1 MPIRRLEAKMPL
13 SIRFRFSVGAV
24 FLIFFICQNMAMASG
39 QTLRPVD
46 FSDLPLL
53 QDDFDPSSLLQAANR
68 QRVSL
73 QNLPPK
79 TRISFGQG
87 SYSPNQLI
95 ASINEFI
102 QIIEKTETGHDT
114 VKALEEKFSAYQAA
128 GGKSADAYGKMLVTG
143 YFEPTFEGSLQRQ
156 PPFLFPLYL
165 QPSDLKSE
173 KSADSGK
180 VITGRISKG
189 KLIPYWTRAEIETRD
204 ILSGS
209 ELVFLKDPFE
219 VFLLHVQ
226 GSGKIKLR
234 DGTLRAVGYAA
245 SNGHPYRS
253 IGKLLIDE
261 KRMSAVEANLPA
273 IEGYLKDNPEDLTRV
288 LHSNPRFIF
297 FRWRNS
303 HGPRG
308 NSNIQLTAGRS
319 IAIDHQALPSGTIG
333 FLCSRMPVF
342 DRKGTLTGWTPI
354 HRFVFPQ
361 DAGAA
366 IQGAG
371 RVDLFLGDSEYARRS
386 AGLMKEEGNLYFFVK
401 K

>member
-1 MPIRRLEAKMPL
+1 MLL
-13 SIRFRFSVGAV
+13 SIRFRFSAKAA
-24 FLIFFICQNMAMASG
+24 FLFFFICQNMAMASG
-39 QTLRPVD
+39 QTLLRVD
-46 FSDLPLL
+46 FSDLPVL
-53 QDDFDPSSLLQAANR
+53 QDDFDRSSLLQAAYR

-73 QNLPPK
+73 QKLSPK
-79 TRISFGQG
+79 TQISIGQG
-87 SYSPNQLI
+87 SYNPNQLI
-95 ASINEFI
+95 ASINEFV
-102 QIIEKTETGHDT
+102 QIIEKAETGHDT
-114 VKALEEKFSAYQAA
+114 AKALKEKFSAYQAA

-143 YFEPTFEGSLQRQ
+143 YFEPTFEGSLHRQ
-156 PPFLFPLYL
+156 PPFLFPLYV

-173 KSADSGK
+173 KFADSGK

-189 KLIPYWTRAEIETRD
+189 KLIPYWTRAEIETRN

-226 GSGKIKLR
+226 GSGKIRLR
-234 DGTLRAVGYAA
+234 DGTLKSLGYVA

-261 KRMSAVEANLPA
+261 KRMSTAEANLPA
-273 IEGYLKDNPEDLTRV
+273 IEGYLRDNPEDMTRV
-288 LHSNPRFIF
+288 LHSNPRYIF
-297 FRWRNS
+297 FQWS
-303 HGPRG
+303 ESAGPRG

-319 IAIDHQALPSGTIG
+319 IAIDHQALPSGTFA

-342 DRKGTLTGWTPI
+342 DHKGILTGWRPI

-371 RVDLFLGDSEYARRS
+371 RVDLFLGDSEGARRS
-386 AGLMKEEGNLYFFVK
+386 AGLMKEEGSLYFFVK
-401 K
+401 N